1 MKKLIGTKQFYMT
14 VLAIIIPIM
23 IQQGIQTFV
32 SLVDNV
38 MVDMLGNYAYRG
50 VGVVN
55 QLIFI
60 LQICLVGGLAGPG
73 IYISQ
78 FFGAK
83 QDDNLRDSFKV
94 KIFFM
99 LFIVFLSLI
108 ILTLFGDKIIIN
120 FLTDK
125 NKVFDE
131 LSFIEAKRYL
141 KIILFCIPLN
151 GISVLLSSTFRE
163 IGEVKVPMFAG
174 IIAIFVNIFFNYTLM
189 FGHFGFPE
197 LGVQGAA
204 LGTIIARLVEISI
217 LLFISFKNKLVFVDG
232 LFHKIKVN
240 IELFKNISKKTLPMI
255 SNELLW
261 SVGTTMFVFLYGK
274 RGTDIMQAY
283 NISNTTANIFYTVFG
298 AMAIGI
304 QILVGQKLGENK
316 IEEAK
321 ENAYKLQFLGII
333 ISLLFGV
340 ILFVIAPYIM
350 YIYNSSPYI
359 EGLAIDF
366 MRVVAFLIF
375 IYSFNA
381 SCYFTLRAGGK
392 TLVTFFFD
400 SVYMWVVAVPLA
412 FIMIYFTELN
422 ILTVFIIIQLPDLIK
437 SLIGFFLVKSG
448 FWANNL
454 TLKNK
459 EITNE

>member
-1 MKKLIGTKQFYMT
+1 M
-14 VLAIIIPIM
+14 
-23 IQQGIQTFV
+23 
-32 SLVDNV
+32 
-38 MVDMLGNYAYRG
+38 
-50 VGVVN
+50 
-55 QLIFI
+55 
-60 LQICLVGGLAGPG
+60 
-73 IYISQ
+73 
-78 FFGAK
+78 
-83 QDDNLRDSFKV
+83 
-94 KIFFM
+94 
-99 LFIVFLSLI
+99 FIVFLSLI

-232 LFHKIKVN
+232 LFNKIKVN
-240 IELFKNISKKTLPMI
+240 FELFKNISKKTLPMI

-340 ILFVIAPYIM
+340 ILFVISPYIM

-359 EGLAIDF
+359 EGLAVDF